1 MASNTSSADAVYYLN
16 LSETTTSNN
25 SSTNGVNPNAINL
38 PAVLEDRQYSLNRYL
53 TREDQLAPD
62 HPEYRL
68 RAPVAFKPQLSNRD
82 SRRQNK
88 RRMEAILRAI
98 EAKLNSSG

>member
-1 MASNTSSADAVYYLN
+1 MKQPRVQLRPRG
-16 LSETTTSNN
+16 LERMIVSEP
-25 SSTNGVNPNAINL
+25 VP
-38 PAVLEDRQYSLNRYL
+38 EDRQYSLSRYL
-53 TREDQLAPD
+53 AGSDQLAPD

-68 RAPVAFKPQLSNRD
+68 RAPMAFKPQVSNRE

-98 EAKLNSSG
+98 EAKLNSPG